1 MHTSPLR
8 MHVVL
13 VRGFTRSFEADAPAV
28 GVVGAHQAC
37 SAVCCLSAIQD
48 TLHEPPKAVVN
59 MKRAVNTGMGC
70 SLMFYLAVSITGY
83 MALGDKVPGDILTG
97 FSEPAGVVAASN
109 VMVLL
114 HMLPAYQV

>member
-1 MHTSPLR
+1 
-8 MHVVL
+8 
-13 VRGFTRSFEADAPAV
+13 
-28 GVVGAHQAC
+28 
-37 SAVCCLSAIQD
+37 
-48 TLHEPPKAVVN
+48 

-97 FSEPAGVVAASN
+97 FSEPAGVVAAAN

-114 HMLPAYQV
+114 HMLPAYQVRGGSRVGRGGCRVWFAYAGTGH

>member
-1 MHTSPLR
+1 MLC
-8 MHVVL
+8 VL
-13 VRGFTRSFEADAPAV
+13 A
-28 GVVGAHQAC
+28 
-37 SAVCCLSAIQD
+37 LQD

-83 MALGDKVPGDILTG
+83 MALGDAVPGDILTG
-97 FSEPAGVVAASN
+97 FTEPAGVVGAAN

-114 HMLPAYQV
+114 HMLPAYQVRVLQGSWGVGARGFEGSVVVTYVCRSL